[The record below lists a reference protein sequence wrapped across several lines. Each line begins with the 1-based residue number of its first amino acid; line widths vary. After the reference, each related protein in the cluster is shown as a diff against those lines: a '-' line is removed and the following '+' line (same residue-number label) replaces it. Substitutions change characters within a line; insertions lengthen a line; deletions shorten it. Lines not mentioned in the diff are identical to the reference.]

1 MFFLCQSERWAV
13 THRDPLPSPAWQLNR
28 HGRIAELRE
37 IPADVRA
44 ALNGQVWPRPLAS
57 LCLSFAAFLF
67 PCYSVNY
74 RIHSKSNQTQDSFLL
89 FFTIFILP
97 FSTAQYFK
105 NCKSLNPLIICYSF
119 TRKSQVIRFLAF
131 RVTGLEAVV
140 KDFNLS

>member
-44 ALNGQVWPRPLAS
+44 ALNGQVWPRPLLHYVSPS
-57 LCLSFAAFLF
+57 LPFCSLA
-67 PCYSVNY
+67 VNY
-74 RIHSKSNQTQDSFLL
+74 RIHSKSNQTQDNFLL
-89 FFTIFILP
+89 FSTIFILP
-97 FSTAQYFK
+97 SSTAQYFK
-105 NCKSLNPLIICYSF
+105 NCKSSNPLIICYSF

-131 RVTGLEAVV
+131 HVTGLEAVV